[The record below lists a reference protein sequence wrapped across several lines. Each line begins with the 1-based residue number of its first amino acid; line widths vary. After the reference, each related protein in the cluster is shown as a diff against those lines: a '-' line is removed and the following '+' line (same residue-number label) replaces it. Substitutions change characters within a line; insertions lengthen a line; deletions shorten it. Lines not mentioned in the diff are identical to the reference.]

1 MGAGEVIFRTW
12 SVCPECLKRIPA
24 ERVRK
29 NGKVFIRKECSE
41 HGHSESII
49 WRGLYDI
56 DEWIRGSEPQ
66 IKEEPRCIENCGLC
80 SDHLQKTCCVLLN
93 ITSRCNLNCRFCLA
107 GRYKNTVEPTFRE
120 IVDSLAMLI
129 VKGKTLVQLS
139 GGEPATRDD
148 LPEIVRTA
156 KNAGAKYV
164 QLNTNG
170 IRLGEDITFVS
181 ELAAAGLSFVFLQFD
196 GTGDYVYESLRGR
209 PLLDIKRKAID
220 NCAEYN
226 IGVTLVPT
234 LVRGININEIGNLL
248 RFAIAESPK
257 IRGIH
262 FQPVSFFGRIPG
274 KPSDNDRITLDE
286 LISEIEKQTE
296 GIINSS
302 GLIPSCCDHPLCGFH
317 GDFVID
323 NERVIPLLNRRKRM
337 DESRPAHN
345 AAEKNRE
352 FVARRWKR
360 PERHQQE
367 TGSCS
372 GNIHDM
378 EYFLQKVST
387 NGFTVSAMAF
397 QDAWNLDLAR
407 LRKCSLHVF
416 DNNRFIPFCAYYLSR
431 WEN

>member
-1 MGAGEVIFRTW
+1 MGEGEVIFRTW

-29 NGKVFIRKECSE
+29 NGKVFIRKDCSE

-49 WRGLYDI
+49 WRGFYDI
-56 DEWIRGSEPQ
+56 DEWIRGSDPLML
-66 IKEEPRCIENCGLC
+66 EEPHCIENCGLC

-93 ITSRCNLNCRFCLA
+93 ITSRCNLDCRFCLA
-107 GRYKNTVEPTFRE
+107 GRYKNTPEPALRE
-120 IVDSLAMLI
+120 ISESLVKLI

-148 LPEIVRTA
+148 LPKIISAA
-156 KNAGAKYV
+156 KNTGAKYV

-196 GTGDYVYESLRGR
+196 GTADYVYESLRGR

-220 NCAEYN
+220 NCAEHN

-248 RFAIAESPK
+248 RFAISESPK
-257 IRGIH
+257 VRGVH

-274 KPSDNDRITLDE
+274 KPSDDDRITLDE

-296 GIINSS
+296 GIIKSS
-302 GLIPSCCDHPLCGFH
+302 DLVPSCCDHPLCGFH

-323 NERVIPLLNRRKRM
+323 DERVMPLLNRYNRM
-337 DESRPAHN
+337 NNNRPSED

-360 PERHQQE
+360 PERQQQE
-367 TGSCS
+367 TGCCC

-378 EYFLQKVST
+378 EYFLRKVST
-387 NGFTVSAMAF
+387 HGFTISAMAF

-407 LRKCSLHVF
+407 LRKCSLHVY
-416 DNNRFIPFCAYYLSR
+416 DKNRLIPFCAYYLSG